1 MSIVSIP
8 VGFGIGIG
16 IRFRGGFSFAFLHID
31 NTLTFGSWGSFS
43 SWGNWGTSNSYCGD
57 KRGIIEG
64 MDGISDNSPS
74 GVGAG
79 DKLSGFIM
87 ASIGSNW
94 HSVSYWGSVG
104 YRVGVGHM
112 GVGVPS

>member
-1 MSIVSIP
+1 MSPVSIVSSVSVRMSIISIP
-8 VGFGIGIG
+8 VGFSIG
-16 IRFRGGFSFAFLHID
+16 IRF
-31 NTLTFGSWGSFS
+31 WGSFS

-57 KRGIIEG
+57 KRGIIVG
-64 MDGISDNSPS
+64 MDGIADHSPS
-74 GVGAG
+74 GLGAG

-104 YRVGVGHM
+104 YRVGVCHM
-112 GVGVPS
+112 GVGVPSMVVKPGF